1 MSPLSCS
8 SASPHSSAAVGGG
21 KGFESTEQKKK
32 EGEKESREE
41 ASEHGGKKEKRAT
54 AQQKKGGEW
63 NLGPA
68 STVLHRGSTCN
79 HAAAREHVVLR
90 SMVSRKRGEKK
101 RQKSMQR
108 GARGFISTAAVAVE
122 SFFFFFFFFFSHR
135 RRCSERSESIS
146 PLLRRCCCFVLPRG
160 WYTYRHDLRL
170 AVGDG
175 VAHDCAALKSFEKI

>member
-1 MSPLSCS
+1 M
-8 SASPHSSAAVGGG
+8 GGG

-108 GARGFISTAAVAVE
+108 GARGFTSTTAVAVE
-122 SFFFFFFFFFSHR
+122 RDCFFFFFPIVVVAPKEAR
-135 RRCSERSESIS
+135 AS
-146 PLLRRCCCFVLPRG
+146 PLSFDAAAASSS
-160 WYTYRHDLRL
+160 H
-170 AVGDG
+170 GDG
-175 VAHDCAALKSFEKI
+175 IRTATISGSQWETELPMTVLL

>member
-122 SFFFFFFFFFSHR
+122 RVFFFFFFFFPIVVVAPKEAR
-135 RRCSERSESIS
+135 AS
-146 PLLRRCCCFVLPRG
+146 PLSFDAAAASSS
-160 WYTYRHDLRL
+160 H
-170 AVGDG
+170 GDG
-175 VAHDCAALKSFEKI
+175 IRTATISGSQWETELPMTVLL